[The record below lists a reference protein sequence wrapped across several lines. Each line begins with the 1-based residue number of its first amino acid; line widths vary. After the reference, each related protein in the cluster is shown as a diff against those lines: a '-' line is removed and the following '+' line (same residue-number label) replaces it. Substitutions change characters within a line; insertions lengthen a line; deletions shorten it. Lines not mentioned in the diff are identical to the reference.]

1 MNTLTPFIR
10 HEMENQPGKDRPQ
23 GPSSSM
29 VSPPLGKEP
38 ELEPPSQ
45 PDNPGVQLPPPEIP
59 GQTPH
64 PGPDSAPRSGIPMTD
79 GTPAPSRQKNAADF
93 LEGNT
98 PGLMAYYQ
106 PENNVV
112 HAEDVPPRKARPIQE
127 DPETVLRL
135 VEWREE
141 ATY

>member
-10 HEMENQPGKDRPQ
+10 HEMENFPGKPGQ
-23 GPSSSM
+23 LGPSSSR
-29 VSPPLGKEP
+29 VSPPLGREP
-38 ELEPPSQ
+38 QIEPPSQ
-45 PDNPGVQLPPPEIP
+45 PDNPGVQLPPPEVP

-64 PGPDSAPRSGIPMTD
+64 PGADSVPQSGIPMTD

-93 LEGNT
+93 LDGT
-98 PGLMAYYQ
+98 SPGLMAFYQ

-112 HAEDVPPRKARPIQE
+112 DARGVPPRRARPTQE
-127 DPETVLRL
+127 DQETVLRL